1 MLTVGYNCGSVCHHC
16 CEQQGTYFKNPQ
28 LHVLESG
35 TRRTTMN
42 QLRQICSPDL
52 QGQKSHSMARNM
64 YRYNP
69 LFTQY
74 SILLNNNIE
83 PMSVRELWNSEVCCF
98 IWSGCRSWWFAG
110 VRYTPWT
117 WGLWFGLEQLLC
129 STFVT
134 RPSRGISGFTEI
146 DLINSGLML
155 PLNCRLVAGHL
166 GHGIHERPAAQ
177 RLCGL
182 LHILSWTWHCV
193 RMLEDYAL
201 ILPLRY
207 ASIIM

>member
-98 IWSGCRSWWFAG
+98 IWSGCRSWCFDG
-110 VRYTPWT
+110 
-117 WGLWFGLEQLLC
+117 
-129 STFVT
+129 SM
-134 RPSRGISGFTEI
+134 SRQI
-146 DLINSGLML
+146 
-155 PLNCRLVAGHL
+155 NCRLVAGHL